1 VHSSNSLIFKECCTI
16 GFIHRQLKQA
26 DSMAH
31 TGCLVVNITSAG
43 FCYSSRSMAV
53 KVGKSIRLALVLCLT
68 IYLVRVTASHFEN
81 VRVNE
86 PLNN

>member
-1 VHSSNSLIFKECCTI
+1 
-16 GFIHRQLKQA
+16 
-26 DSMAH
+26 MAH

-43 FCYSSRSMAV
+43 CCCYSKSMVV

-68 IYLVRVTASHFEN
+68 IYLVHVTASHFEN
-81 VRVNE
+81 VHVNE